1 MINNI
6 HMRGVTLAGLVLGL
20 GFCTRPALS
29 QRSLQPGIAQ
39 TQAAL
44 NQIERLMSDN
54 DAEMAKIFADQNLDF
69 AGEQILKDFGDIKD
83 SYEFGN
89 AVGSGD
95 YSKAIEKAGDIVASY
110 WGKVDPA
117 GVGGIV
123 GASAKL
129 INQGFKMRE
138 AQNLIDQQAQ
148 LASLRQQLQN
158 SLYRLEGQD
167 PKDLGQSWWKDVLQN
182 DKQLQDSFQK
192 WLQKNAITENQLG
205 PRAAL
210 NGATIVEP
218 DAQVYDLQ
226 KIPGI
231 NPDFIEALQ
240 RCSQAT
246 NVATTAG
253 YIAAMTCN
261 KYPDGS
267 YIPAFAGPGDGF
279 GSPSPDDFASTLS
292 KARQNQ
298 DALNNELQ
306 QTQAQING
314 LQRDVA
320 GAQAQVA
327 SARQTIVDAQQPIS
341 SNTGLGLP
349 RPRIPAGWVPC
360 TCPDKHPHAGLL
372 VNGTRYHSAALNCSR
387 YQ

>member
-1 MINNI
+1 MIGI
-6 HMRGVTLAGLVLGL
+6 KLTLSVIVLAFWTGSA
-20 GFCTRPALS
+20 FS
-29 QRSLQPGIAQ
+29 QPSLQPGITQ
-39 TQAAL
+39 TQDAL
-44 NQIERLMSDN
+44 NKIERLMSQN
-54 DAEMAKIFADQNLDF
+54 DAELAKMFADQSLDF

-89 AVGSGD
+89 AVGSGE
-95 YSKAIEKAGDIVASY
+95 YAKAIEKAGDILASY
-110 WGKVDPA
+110 WGKADPA

-123 GASAKL
+123 DASAKL
-129 INQGFKMRE
+129 INQAFKMRE
-138 AQNLIDQQAQ
+138 TQNLIDQQAQ

-158 SLYRLEGQD
+158 TLYRLEGKD
-167 PKDLGQSWWKDVLQN
+167 PKDPDQSWWMDVLQS
-182 DKQLQDSFQK
+182 DKQLHDSFQK
-192 WLQKNAITENQLG
+192 WLRQNGITENQLDPQPG
-205 PRAAL
+205 L

-218 DAQVYDLQ
+218 DAQPYDLQ

-267 YIPAFAGPGDGF
+267 YIPAFLGPGDGL
-279 GSPSPDDFASTLS
+279 GNPSPVDFNNSLS
-292 KARQNQ
+292 RAQQNQ
-298 DALNNELQ
+298 DAASQQLQ
-306 QTQAQING
+306 QTQAQVND
-314 LQRDVA
+314 LQTQISQ
-320 GAQAQVA
+320 AQAQVTSTRQSIA
-327 SARQTIVDAQQPIS
+327 DARQPIS
-341 SNTGLGLP
+341 APTRLGLP
-349 RPRIPAGWVPC
+349 TPRIPAGWVPC
-360 TCPDKHPHAGLL
+360 TCPDQHPHAGLL